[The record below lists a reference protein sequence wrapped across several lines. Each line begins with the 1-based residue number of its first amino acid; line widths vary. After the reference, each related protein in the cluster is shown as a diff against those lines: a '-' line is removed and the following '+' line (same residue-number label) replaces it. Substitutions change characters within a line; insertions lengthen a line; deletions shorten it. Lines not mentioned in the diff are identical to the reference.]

1 MNILPFSPPRFTIE
15 IAAPHTYITLD
26 TPSKGDFYAL
36 VTGADAAEILSHY
49 TDAPMTATIAKQ
61 AAEEYIRQ
69 LRKFREDNMDYLEIP
84 QTIDFADTGEQ
95 PRLPCMTAAE
105 HMVYEYTG
113 LDFERQLRLPVTEY
127 WLLLADAVKLRIMG
141 RPDADEYFEQCYSDM
156 HRINTIG
163 T

>member
-1 MNILPFSPPRFTIE
+1 MILPFSPPKFTIE

-84 QTIDFADTGEQ
+84 QTIDFVDTGEQ
-95 PRLPCMTAAE
+95 PRLPCMTAAAR
-105 HMVYEYTG
+105 
-113 LDFERQLRLPVTEY
+113 D
-127 WLLLADAVKLRIMG
+127 KLRQ
-141 RPDADEYFEQCYSDM
+141 AWSQ
-156 HRINTIG
+156 
-163 T
+163 